1 MRLDFEGVTMPN
13 IGKELL
19 SSHKKVNVSTS
30 LWMELKLKIVWLEMK
45 GINKSWIC
53 KEGRLKGLDLK
64 GSEFEKV

>member
-1 MRLDFEGVTMPN
+1 MRFDFEGVTMPN

-30 LWMELKLKIVWLEMK
+30 LWMDLKLKIVWLEMK
-45 GINKSWIC
+45 GINKGWIC
-53 KEGRLKGLDLK
+53 KEGRLKGFDLK